1 MENETLNKPKKSLFS
16 INKTNISPDKKDNFD
31 SLKNIDTKS
40 DQNLIL
46 SKIRLKTKDNDLND
60 KQEYKKEKDY
70 MSLKS
75 IKIKDNNT
83 NDSLDNSL
91 DDEEILHILNGKKY
105 LEDKN
110 NDDLISDTKKKPF
123 KFLNINTFKKSKT
136 LKFFDFSKNGVPNS
150 RMSLQKKLKNLNSIN
165 SIEQKE
171 EKKDDDNKIFSTEIN
186 LDKINS
192 NNSNENINIDNNN
205 SNKYFQFRK
214 NHSKKNLSTYS
225 SRQSKKK
232 KYEDPLLIPKEDMIF
247 EEMKKYKC
255 FQYFTQEELEKTGVP
270 FIYIKM
276 NMNPNKTTINKI
288 NQEIF
293 YDKSLKDHKFL
304 QKLVKS
310 GKDRVYLSKP
320 YNRDMDEERKKEI
333 LDNIYRIKTAPDL
346 NKKIELNKAKKYK
359 RKLKNYQNNF
369 LKLVKHNITNKF
381 YESLKD
387 KFGEIREEA
396 EGKYNTNFK
405 FLKEIEKNE
414 ENIVNNINEIC
425 SNYRRFFATKNINKL
440 FVKSIGPRL
449 KLPKLEFI
457 QIAKKEFIFEDGK
470 TNKIKKKN
478 LKKYLNKTNIKF
490 NKEELN
496 SSQNKDIFFSSTNYN
511 KFNNLKSKSLKK
523 FNFK

>member
-40 DQNLIL
+40 AQNLIL
-46 SKIRLKTKDNDLND
+46 SKIRLKTKGNDLND
-60 KQEYKKEKDY
+60 KKEYKKEKDH
-70 MSLKS
+70 MSLKP
-75 IKIKDNNT
+75 IKIKNNYT
-83 NDSLDNSL
+83 NNSLNNSL
-91 DDEEILHILNGKKY
+91 DEETFHILNGKKS
-105 LEDKN
+105 LKDKN
-110 NDDLISDTKKKPF
+110 NNDIISDTKKKQN

-136 LKFFDFSKNGVPNS
+136 LKFFDFSKNGLPNS
-150 RMSLQKKLKNLNSIN
+150 RISLQKKLKNLNNIN
-165 SIEQKE
+165 NIEQEE
-171 EKKDDDNKIFSTEIN
+171 EKRDNDNKIFSTEIN
-186 LDKINS
+186 LDNINS
-192 NNSNENINIDNNN
+192 NNLNENINIDNN
-205 SNKYFQFRK
+205 SNKYFQLRK
-214 NHSKKNLSTYS
+214 NLSKKNLSTYS
-225 SRQSKKK
+225 NRQNKNE

-247 EEMKKYKC
+247 EEIKKYKC
-255 FQYFTQEELEKTGVP
+255 FQYFTQKELEKTGVP

-276 NMNPNKTTINKI
+276 NMNPNITTTNKI
-288 NQEIF
+288 NQDFI
-293 YDKSLKDHKFL
+293 YDKSLKDQKFL

-310 GKDRVYLSKP
+310 GKDRVYLSKR
-320 YNRDMDEERKKEI
+320 YNRDMDDERKKEI

-346 NKKIELNKAKKYK
+346 YKKIELNKAKKYK

-405 FLKEIEKNE
+405 FFKEIEKNE

-470 TNKIKKKN
+470 NNKIKKKN
-478 LKKYLNKTNIKF
+478 LKKYLNKTHIKF
-490 NKEELN
+490 NKEKIN
-496 SSQNKDIFFSSTNYN
+496 SSQNKDILFSSSNYN